1 MNKLKRFFRK
11 LFSLNFY
18 FTLFTIGEIM
28 ISLGIARWLSSAFG
42 IDLNDSPFT
51 YFFICAVCV
60 DAGLA
65 LLINSFFLKPIENLS
80 ESMKKVS
87 GGDFSI
93 RLKEN
98 SNIKEIGELNR
109 SFNAMTDELGQTE
122 VLQSDFVSNVSHEI
136 KTPLNAIEGYATLL
150 QDPDCTEEEKRR
162 YTEKILFNTRRLSDL
177 VGNVLMLSKL
187 ESGAVE
193 VNESTFRLDE
203 QIRESIMLL
212 EAKWVEKDIEFDVE
226 LDETVF
232 TGDKNLLFH
241 VWNNLIGNAVKFSPR
256 EGLVTL
262 RLEDRP
268 DRVVFSISDCGPGIG
283 ESAQKH
289 IFDKFYQ
296 EDNSH
301 KQEGNGLGL
310 SLVKRIID
318 MSNGK
323 IEVENLPD
331 AGCKFTVTL
340 KKQ

>member
-1 MNKLKRFFRK
+1 MNKLKKFFRK

-42 IDLNDSPFT
+42 IDLNDSPFA

-93 RLKEN
+93 RLNEN
-98 SNIKEIGELNR
+98 SKIKEIGELNR

-162 YTEKILFNTRRLSDL
+162 YTEKILFNTRRLSEL
-177 VGNVLMLSKL
+177 VGNVLIISKL
-187 ESGAVE
+187 ESGAVDI
-193 VNESTFRLDE
+193 NESTFRLDE
-203 QIRESIMLL
+203 QIRESLMLL

-226 LDETVF
+226 LDEIIF
-232 TGDKNLLFH
+232 TGDKNLLLH

-262 RLEDRP
+262 RLDDLP
-268 DRVVFSISDCGPGIG
+268 DRVIFSISDCDPGIG
-283 ESAQKH
+283 ETAKKH

-323 IEVENLPD
+323 IEVENLPES
-331 AGCKFTVTL
+331 GCKFTVTL

>member
-1 MNKLKRFFRK
+1 MNKLKKFFRK

-42 IDLNDSPFT
+42 IDLNDSPFA

-93 RLKEN
+93 RLNEN
-98 SNIKEIGELNR
+98 SKIKEIGELNR

-162 YTEKILFNTRRLSDL
+162 YTEKILFNTRRLSEL
-177 VGNVLMLSKL
+177 VGNVLIISKL
-187 ESGAVE
+187 ESGAVDI
-193 VNESTFRLDE
+193 NESTFRLDE
-203 QIRESIMLL
+203 QIRESLMLL

-226 LDETVF
+226 LDEIIF
-232 TGDKNLLFH
+232 TGDKNLLLH

-262 RLEDRP
+262 RLDDLP
-268 DRVVFSISDCGPGIG
+268 DRVIFSISDCGPGIG
-283 ESAQKH
+283 ETAKKH

-323 IEVENLPD
+323 IEVENLPES
-331 AGCKFTVTL
+331 GCKFTVTL

>member
-93 RLKEN
+93 RLNEN
-98 SNIKEIGELNR
+98 SKIKEIGELNR
-109 SFNAMTDELGQTE
+109 SFNAMTDDLGQTE

-150 QDPDCTEEEKRR
+150 QDSDCTEEEKRR

-177 VGNVLMLSKL
+177 VGNVLILSKL
-187 ESGAVE
+187 ESGAVDI
-193 VNESTFRLDE
+193 NESSFRLDE
-203 QIRESIMLL
+203 QIRESLMLL
-212 EAKWVEKDIEFDVE
+212 EAKWVEKDIEFDVD
-226 LDETVF
+226 LDEVIYN
-232 TGDKNLLFH
+232 GDKNLLYH

-256 EGLVTL
+256 EGVIALK
-262 RLEDRP
+262 LECDH
-268 DRVVFSISDCGPGIG
+268 DVICFSVSDNGPGIG
-283 ESAQKH
+283 ENAKKH

-310 SLVKRIID
+310 SLVKRIVD
-318 MSNGK
+318 MSGGT
-323 IEVENLPD
+323 IEVENLPQG
-331 AGCKFTVTL
+331 GCKFTVTL
-340 KKQ
+340 KKR

>member
-1 MNKLKRFFRK
+1 MNKLKKFFRK

-42 IDLNDSPFT
+42 IDLNDSPFA

-93 RLKEN
+93 RLNEN
-98 SNIKEIGELNR
+98 SKIKEIGELNR

-150 QDPDCTEEEKRR
+150 QDPECTEEEKRR

-177 VGNVLMLSKL
+177 VGNVLIISKL
-187 ESGAVE
+187 ESGAVDI
-193 VNESTFRLDE
+193 NDSTFRLDE
-203 QIRESIMLL
+203 QIRESLMLL

-226 LDETVF
+226 LDEIIF
-232 TGDKNLLFH
+232 TGDKNLLLH

-256 EGLVTL
+256 EGLVIL
-262 RLEDRP
+262 RLDDLP
-268 DRVVFSISDCGPGIG
+268 DRVIFSISDCGPGIG
-283 ESAQKH
+283 ETAKKH

-323 IEVENLPD
+323 IEVENLPES
-331 AGCKFTVTL
+331 GCKFTVTL
-340 KKQ
+340 KKR

>member
-1 MNKLKRFFRK
+1 MNKLKKLFRK

-18 FTLFTIGEIM
+18 FTLFTIGEII
-28 ISLGIARWLSSAFG
+28 ISLVVASLIASAVG
-42 IDLNDSPFT
+42 IDIVNSPFT
-51 YFFICAVCV
+51 NFLICAVCV

-65 LLINSFFLKPIENLS
+65 ILINSFFLKPIGKLC

-93 RLKEN
+93 RLNEN
-98 SNIKEIGELNR
+98 SKIKEIGELNR
-109 SFNAMTDELGQTE
+109 SFNAMTEELGQTE

-150 QDPDCTEEEKRR
+150 QDPDCTEDEKKR

-177 VGNVLMLSKL
+177 VGNVLILSKL
-187 ESGAVE
+187 ESGAVDI
-193 VNESTFRLDE
+193 NESSYRLDE
-203 QIRESIMLL
+203 QIRESLMLL
-212 EAKWVEKDIEFDVE
+212 ESKWVEKDIEFDVD
-226 LDETVF
+226 LDEIVITA
-232 TGDKNLLFH
+232 DKNLLYH
-241 VWNNLIGNAVKFSPR
+241 VWNNLIGNAVKFSPLG
-256 EGLVTL
+256 GLITL
-262 RLEDRP
+262 MLEDTAEGIR
-268 DRVVFSISDCGPGIG
+268 FSVSDSGPGIG
-283 ESAQKH
+283 ENAKKH

-296 EDNSH
+296 EDSSH

-318 MSNGK
+318 MSDGEL
-323 IEVENLPD
+323 EVENLPD